1 MMNALFNAV
10 PGKAK
15 SAIRPGAYRT
25 QRTRPITPGETVYL
39 DGAALLD
46 AAALGETAQFT
57 WSFLRRP
64 ARSRAVL
71 IQGSSCRA
79 CFNPDVSGRY
89 LVRLDARTEAG
100 NLHVVKEVRVSQDE
114 MTPVAVA
121 KAESSLVMAGAPIRL
136 HGSSSENPLAGSLA
150 YEWRIS
156 AAPMGSIATLS
167 YAASESPMIFPDL
180 TGRYEI
186 TLTVRNAAGVGTSD
200 RVVVDVVSSITLA
213 DLAQINTNGETG
225 AINFGRTYST
235 AELDA
240 LKRAVRFSTTRYSA
254 EAVPPTMPAPARART
269 RGQEARSSSPQR
281 YASLVGHIRML
292 LRDGVDSITRQVD
305 SAHDFQ
311 QPAVSRR

>member
-1 MMNALFNAV
+1 MMNALFNAASA
-10 PGKAK
+10 KAK
-15 SAIRPGAYRT
+15 PAIRPGAYRT

-46 AAALGETAQFT
+46 AAALGEATRFA

-64 ARSRAVL
+64 VRSRAVL
-71 IQGSSCRA
+71 VQGASCRA
-79 CFNPDVSGRY
+79 YFNPDVSGRY

-136 HGSSSENPLAGSLA
+136 YGSSSENPLAGSLA

-200 RVVVDVVSSITLA
+200 RVVVDVVSSVALS
-213 DLAQINTNGETG
+213 DLAQINSIGETG
-225 AINFGRTYST
+225 GINFGRTYST

-240 LKRAVRFSTTRYSA
+240 LKRTVRFSTTRCA
-254 EAVPPTMPAPARART
+254 EAVPPTVPAPARART
-269 RGQEARSSSPQR
+269 RAQEARPSSPQR